1 MVEASSSSGYKS
13 EAPRLLL
20 GFAPVIHDDESE
32 PIPYDRGMI
41 GKCDGRMST
50 NRLALG
56 IEKLDLALGG
66 GLLPGTLT
74 VVAGA
79 TGIGKTQ
86 LGLHWADA
94 GLKGEGRRGIVCDL
108 TSRGDPQ
115 NHLAYA
121 SRLFGWDLS
130 DYPLSTAPDFASVWD
145 FGRSIGDYLHPIDRM
160 GRRVTRG
167 DLSSDEWHD
176 WKAELARILRG
187 AGGFFYQH
195 LARGTRRAV
204 CDGIEPAERF
214 SDSIQFEFFEYVYN
228 HVLRKDDDW
237 AAREW
242 FREQYRANESAVLRH
257 RYDQRAIG
265 CLCLYTTPRVMLDEL
280 LTEPISEGDVFANAN
295 TIILAGRVRHDGRLG
310 RALAIAKHRGSA
322 CGDEILPYR
331 ITEEGLV
338 FD

>member
-1 MVEASSSSGYKS
+1 MMVEASSQTGYKS
-13 EAPRLLL
+13 E
-20 GFAPVIHDDESE
+20 
-32 PIPYDRGMI
+32 
-41 GKCDGRMST
+41 MST
-50 NRLALG
+50 TRLAFG
-56 IEKLDLALGG
+56 IEKLDRALGG

-94 GLKGEGRRGIVCDL
+94 GIKREGSRGVVCDL

-115 NHLAYA
+115 NHVEYA
-121 SRLFGWDLS
+121 SRLFGWSLV
-130 DYPLSTAPDFASVWD
+130 DYSLTSAPDSADFWD
-145 FGRSIGDYLHPIDRM
+145 FDRPIGDYLHPIDRM

-167 DLSSDEWHD
+167 DLSALEWHE

-195 LARGTRRAV
+195 FVRGSRRAV
-204 CDGIEPAERF
+204 FDGIEPAERF
-214 SDSIQFEFFEYVYN
+214 SDSIQLEFFEYVYN

-242 FREQYRANESAVLRH
+242 FREQYRANEPDVLSH
-257 RYDQRAIG
+257 RYDHREIG
-265 CLCLYTTPRVMLDEL
+265 CLCLYTTPKVMLEQL
-280 LTEPISEGDVFANAN
+280 LTEPIAEGDVFSNAN
-295 TIILAGRVRHDGRLG
+295 TIILMGRTHHDGRIG

-322 CGDEILPYR
+322 CGDEVLPYR
-331 ITEEGLV
+331 IEEQGLV
-338 FD
+338 FE